1 MNCPC
6 GNSLTYEQCCGVYHA
21 GVLPE
26 TTEQLMRSRYSAF
39 VKHNVEYLLR
49 TQHKDLCGPNDR
61 QEILQTFQD
70 CQWLGLKVLNSK
82 GEAKDKEGTVE
93 FIATFANSGQILE
106 HHEKSLFKKE
116 GKAWK
121 YHSIIN

>member
-6 GNSLTYEQCCGVYHA
+6 GSSLNYEQCCGIYHA
-21 GVLPE
+21 GALPE

-39 VKHNVEYLLR
+39 VKCDVEYLLR

-61 QEILQTFQD
+61 QEIIETFKG
-70 CQWLGLKVLNSK
+70 CQWLQLKVLNAK
-82 GEAKDKEGTVE
+82 GGTKDREGTVK
-93 FIATFANSGQILE
+93 FIATFANGGQIFE

-116 GKAWK
+116 GMAWK
-121 YHSIIN
+121 YHSVIL